1 MNTYGNEN
9 IQIRDLIAKNED
21 IIKEALD
28 NKLCDELYDLYF
40 LFKTNE
46 KYLGSLYATSYIY
59 KKSINGEKENVES
72 NRLKRIIESKTMGDS
87 LDIYTFCDMCKDNI
101 NFKKLR
107 KSDKRKLFLNAKE
120 DLFLRENI
128 ELYNYDFLYHM
139 LFFNKNLIMKKY
151 EKNSK
156 EFDNFNEVLDET
168 AINASYFISNLA
180 YDDYD
185 NYVKIFNE
193 LADIYYK
200 YNSYL
205 MENGIDIKTNDIEH
219 TLYYT
224 RMIDMR
230 KNDLLKESMG
240 NSDVIDSFVKD
251 YIKYEILPKE
261 VKDKINN
268 VELDRNNRNSNTK
281 IREFLW
287 EYFSDID
294 EFDDEN
300 IEKYDKY
307 INAIEESDIYDD
319 IIDVIYNDTYSI
331 ISYEYLVNSNKAFE
345 GEYEYIK
352 SFNDIEEFKMA
363 LQEDK
368 ITLLNYATY
377 SADYYKTPF
386 LDKRNIIYDLD
397 ENGVYSESLN
407 DVYKDDKNYYIKKP
421 SINYIETMYKEVYK
435 DCCYDPLS
443 ALINVKS
450 TMTIDILDLKKR
462 NKKEYFDIMY
472 DLLKEY
478 QIYKISSSNDKIYE
492 KDNDILDKINNN
504 MNDFI
509 NNIDTY
515 ELDYILNEYLV
526 YYSLPLEEKENL
538 KSNLINK
545 QKSGKVKLIKRK
557 NS

>member
-1 MNTYGNEN
+1 MNTYGNKN
-9 IQIRDLIAKNED
+9 IEIRDLIAKNED

-59 KKSINGEKENVES
+59 KKSINDEKENVES

-168 AINASYFISNLA
+168 AINTSYFISNLA

-240 NSDVIDSFVKD
+240 NSDIIDSFVKD

-435 DCCYDPLS
+435 DCCYDSLS

-450 TMTIDILDLKKR
+450 TMTIDILDLKEK

-472 DLLKEY
+472 DLIKEY

>member
-59 KKSINGEKENVES
+59 KKSINDEKENMES

-107 KSDKRKLFLNAKE
+107 KSDKRKLFLNVKE

-168 AINASYFISNLA
+168 AINTSYFISNLA

-240 NSDVIDSFVKD
+240 NSDIIDSFVKD

-319 IIDVIYNDTYSI
+319 IIDVIYNDAYSI
-331 ISYEYLVNSNKAFE
+331 ISYEYLVNNNKAFE
-345 GEYEYIK
+345 SEYEYIK
-352 SFNDIEEFKMA
+352 SFNDIEKFKMA

-421 SINYIETMYKEVYK
+421 SINYIETMYKQVYK
-435 DCCYDPLS
+435 DCCYDSLS

-450 TMTIDILDLKKR
+450 TMTIDILDLKEQ

-472 DLLKEY
+472 DLIKEY

-504 MNDFI
+504 INDFI
-509 NNIDTY
+509 NSIDTY

-545 QKSGKVKLIKRK
+545 QKNGKVKLIKRK